1 MLFDLTSPRR
11 KRIIRVVYG
20 LLALLFFVGFVGF
33 GVGGNFGGGGLLDA
47 LGIGGDD
54 SGDGVSA
61 EQYKQQIEDA
71 EAKLDANPED
81 PRALANLAQYRYLSG
96 QVQLAVDEQ
105 TGVPSLTEE
114 SRGEFERA
122 IDAWSRYLGTD
133 PAKPDVGAA
142 GQIIR
147 AYVFLNDAG
156 GAAEAQQILA
166 DANPSGGTY
175 ATLAYYRYADFDFKR
190 GDEAAKQAV
199 ENAEPGQSKQLEKEL
214 DRLRKQA
221 EEQKKAI
228 DALPKG
234 EELPGGPSL
243 GDPLGG
249 LGGASTGLPPTT
261 P

>member
-11 KRIIRVVYG
+11 KRILRVVYG

-33 GVGGNFGGGGLLDA
+33 GVGGNIGGGGLLDA
-47 LGIGGDD
+47 IGIGGDD

-61 EQYKQQIEDA
+61 EQYQQQIEDA
-71 EAKLDANPED
+71 EAKLEANPDD

-96 QVQLAVDEQ
+96 QVQLAVDQQ

-122 IDAWSRYLGTD
+122 IDAWSSYLDTD
-133 PAKPDVGAA
+133 PPKPDVSTA
-142 GQIIR
+142 GQIVR
-147 AYVFLNDAG
+147 AYQFLGDAG
-156 GAAEAQQILA
+156 GAADAQQILA
-166 DANPSGGTY
+166 EANPSSGAYG
-175 ATLAYYRYADFDFKR
+175 TLAYFRYADFDFTG
-190 GDEAAKQAV
+190 GDAAAKQAV
-199 ENAEPGQSKQLEKEL
+199 DRAPGAQAKQLEKQLEKI
-214 DRLRKQA
+214 RTQA

-228 DALPKG
+228 DKLPKG
-234 EELPGGPSL
+234 EDLPGGPSL

-249 LGGASTGLPPTT
+249 LGGAGGVPPPT